1 MANLTLGLDLGS
13 NSLGW
18 ALLDEEGGRIVA
30 AGVRVFPE
38 GVDRDSGAE
47 ISKMQQRRIAR
58 AMRRQIARRARR
70 KRRLRRALVDA
81 GLLPEVALLPRTDPQ
96 RDAWEKSAFRAA
108 DPYELRARALTTR
121 LEPYELGRVFLHL
134 AQRRGFKSNRRA
146 DRAQR
151 KEQSPMLEEINTLAA
166 ELNGRTLGQYLAE
179 LRGTDPQRYHEV
191 RLRGRHTQR
200 DMYEH
205 EFDRIWAAQAPHH
218 PTLLT
223 DERQKVLKDVILFQ
237 RNLRP
242 PSPALVGRCELE
254 PRLPRCPR
262 ADRRAQKFR
271 LYQEVNNLRLIDST
285 AGVERA
291 LTPDERRQVLDLLR
305 RKKECKFEDLA
316 KLLFPDHPDNIRFNL
331 QRDDRE
337 KLKGLP
343 IDAELAKKKF
353 IGKAWHSLPE
363 EVKDRIVASIVHP
376 ATPPKK
382 GPDRK
387 EDQNPTPSNGK
398 EDHDPPQKVDPEV
411 EHLKHVLEKAGL
423 DPDLAPRL
431 LDELPL
437 ESGYASYSVHAIKR
451 LLPHL
456 EAGLPLTS
464 RDPQTPCAL
473 RAAGYLMPWEHVAE
487 RRPMLPEPPPVTN
500 PLVRQA
506 LYEVRKVVNAVL
518 RELVYRAGHTLAR
531 IHIELAREVRGTARE
546 RAQRSREMREREAQ
560 RKQAAERIREQGV
573 RPTRDAIDRYLLWEE
588 QGGVCIYSGRPISL
602 AQLFG
607 GEVDVDHILPYSRS
621 LDNSLMNRVVAF
633 RAENAAKGDRTPQ
646 EWLAATDPQKWEQVQ
661 QRARHL
667 PYPKHRRF
675 LQRDVS
681 LDDFFARQFVDT
693 AYITTQVHQY
703 VRCLGADVVCS
714 KGQHTAELR
723 WQWGLDTILAELP
736 DSPAND
742 AAADLPPGQKNRADH
757 RHHAIDAIVI
767 ALNGRKRLQQ
777 LAALRRAGGTAA
789 TGEILPEPWPNFRAA
804 VRAAV
809 ESINVSH
816 RPRRRVSGP
825 LHEET
830 LYGPTQTPGEFVVRK
845 PLTELSLSEVE
856 RIRDPAIRRLVT
868 ARLQKHGLEPGRAKG
883 GEIPKEVWADP
894 LHMPSRKPNRRVSI
908 RRVRVIKKDQTITPI
923 RGGTAW
929 VKPGNV
935 HHVEVFEFRDGPR
948 TFRRGRFVS
957 LLEAT
962 QRLRARQP
970 IVQRTWPEHPDARF
984 VMSLCTGD
992 MVLADLR
999 GNKRL
1004 CVVSTFQTVEN
1015 KIRLLLATDAR
1026 PSKKRRLFNFT
1037 LNTLNASKVTVDPIG
1052 RIRRAGD

>member
-1 MANLTLGLDLGS
+1 MADLTLGLDLGS

-38 GVDRDSGAE
+38 GVDRDTSGAE

-81 GLLPEVALLPRTDPQ
+81 GLLPEAALLPRTDPQ
-96 RDAWEKSAFRAA
+96 RSAWEDSAFRAA

-179 LRGTDPQRYHEV
+179 LRGTDPKCYHEV

-223 DERQKVLKDVILFQ
+223 DERHKELKDVIFFQ

-271 LYQEVNNLRLIDST
+271 LYQEVNNLRLIDSSV
-285 AGVERA
+285 GVERA
-291 LTPDERRQVLDLLR
+291 LTPDERQRVLDLLR
-305 RKKECKFEDLA
+305 RKKDCKFEDLA

-331 QRDDRE
+331 QRGDR
-337 KLKGLP
+337 KALKGLP
-343 IDAELAKKKF
+343 IDVALAGKKF
-353 IGKAWHSLPE
+353 IGKAWHSLSE
-363 EVKDRIVASIVHP
+363 DVKDRIVASIVHP
-376 ATPPKK
+376 ATPPKPRSNK
-382 GPDRK
+382 SDSGPPSPNDR
-387 EDQNPTPSNGK
+387 
-398 EDHDPPQKVDPEV
+398 DPEK
-411 EHLKHVLEKAGL
+411 EHLQVILKEAGL

-431 LDELPL
+431 LDGVPL
-437 ESGYASYSVHAIKR
+437 EDGYASYSVHAIKR

-506 LYEVRKVVNAVL
+506 LHEVRKVVNAVL

-588 QGGVCIYSGRPISL
+588 QGGVCIYSGRAISL

-607 GEVDVDHILPYSRS
+607 GEVDVDHILPFSRS

-646 EWLAATDPQKWEQVQ
+646 EWLAADPQKREQVL

-667 PYPKHRRF
+667 PYPKYRRF

-693 AYITTQVHQY
+693 TYITTQVHQY

-736 DSPAND
+736 ESPAND

-767 ALNGRKRLQQ
+767 ALNGRQRLQQ

-789 TGEILPEPWPNFRAA
+789 TGEILPEPWPDFRAS

-809 ESINVSH
+809 QTIHVSH
-816 RPRRRVSGP
+816 RPRRRVSGA

-845 PLTELSLSEVE
+845 PLTALSLSEVE

-868 ARLQKHGLEPGRAKG
+868 ARLKQFGLEPGRAKG
-883 GEIPKEVWADP
+883 GRISPEVWAEP
-894 LHMPSRKPNRRVSI
+894 LCLPSGVPIN
-908 RRVRVIKKDQTITPI
+908 RVRIIKKDQTITPI

-929 VKPGNV
+929 VKPGAV
-935 HHVEVFEFRDGPR
+935 HHVEVFEFRRGPR
-948 TFRRGRFVS
+948 TLRQGRFVS

-984 VMSLCTGD
+984 VMSLCPGD
-992 MVLADLR
+992 MLLPRWD
-999 GNKRL
+999 
-1004 CVVSTFQTVEN
+1004 SSE
-1015 KIRLLLATDAR
+1015 RLLLVSTLVSTQERIHIVDARDAR
-1026 PSKKRRLFNFT
+1026 PSSKRCDVGKTPNSLQ
-1037 LNTLNASKVTVDPIG
+1037 AIKVTVDPIG